1 MKRFLL
7 AALAAFTFAATGWGA
22 EPTRTPSGEIEG
34 ALPAAEVAPNAT
46 VFEWQVDSDATLS
59 GFYIR
64 LTNCLP
70 PRETPIVASL
80 QINGKRLEE
89 TVAIPAFGFPLAYH
103 TRPYG
108 FDPQTFPPLDVAR
121 EFRRAVA
128 PIALRKGDVV
138 RAAIDSCGDGV
149 ASGVT
154 CGLQFQG
161 RKPLELARA
170 PFRECRTNGPVCSI
184 PWSEPE
190 IVAVGTHKQFDPMC
204 APQNNSSVIADKD
217 GTVYIFC
224 AYYSVDEQYGGGR
237 SGSYSRI
244 YGYKKAPNAD
254 KWESMG
260 LIVDLLE
267 GGTYSG
273 DPFVFR
279 DLEGRPNLLFTSCD
293 GTNGFIDWQKEG
305 NYIIR
310 SKTDSFAGPWGEPKP
325 LWEAYPREPDDNKTG
340 GRANCLRIYPRA
352 KTRDYLVVWNH
363 GAQDMDIRGLVVPNL
378 DDVISHDAIGSAPVF
393 VKNQEEGGG
402 GFTYGDKGYYSTWQ
416 IPWLND
422 PNGLQ
427 RMYEIDLND
436 PLNPESWRATPGS
449 IGFNSGANPKRDG
462 GTTADAWAIS
472 AAAGKLW
479 ATSCEYSASENKNYL
494 YVRSAPLEAF
504 HDYLEGK
511 RTDAV
516 FRYGA
521 VRVPRY
527 HETFP
532 TVEYALGQD
541 CSFEMDFLSR
551 GELSYAFIALGPS
564 DAPNELRTVFYEVNP
579 NGAFFVAYKNEH
591 ERIILAENPN
601 ATWEPN
607 RKYRLKLTRE
617 GNWLVAYLDGK
628 KVLETTVDDPEILA
642 NLNDN
647 PRFRL
652 YGWQGGDY
660 EISNAFI
667 VDGKER

>member
-427 RMYEIDLND
+427 RMYEVDLND

-579 NGAFFVAYKNEH
+579 NGAYLVAYKNEH

>member
-7 AALAAFTFAATGWGA
+7 AALAAFTFSATGWGA

-427 RMYEIDLND
+427 RMYEVDLND

-579 NGAFFVAYKNEH
+579 DGAFFVAYKNEH
-591 ERIILAENPN
+591 ERIILADNPN

-617 GNWLVAYLDGK
+617 GNWFVAYLDGK

>member
-64 LTNCLP
+64 MTNCLP

-427 RMYEIDLND
+427 RMYEVDLND

-532 TVEYALGQD
+532 TVEYALGQ
-541 CSFEMDFLSR
+541 
-551 GELSYAFIALGPS
+551 
-564 DAPNELRTVFYEVNP
+564 
-579 NGAFFVAYKNEH
+579 
-591 ERIILAENPN
+591 
-601 ATWEPN
+601 
-607 RKYRLKLTRE
+607 
-617 GNWLVAYLDGK
+617 
-628 KVLETTVDDPEILA
+628 
-642 NLNDN
+642 
-647 PRFRL
+647 
-652 YGWQGGDY
+652 
-660 EISNAFI
+660 
-667 VDGKER
+667 

>member
-427 RMYEIDLND
+427 RMYEVDLND

-472 AAAGKLW
+472 AAAGKIW

>member
-1 MKRFLL
+1 
-7 AALAAFTFAATGWGA
+7 
-22 EPTRTPSGEIEG
+22 
-34 ALPAAEVAPNAT
+34 
-46 VFEWQVDSDATLS
+46 
-59 GFYIR
+59 
-64 LTNCLP
+64 
-70 PRETPIVASL
+70 
-80 QINGKRLEE
+80 
-89 TVAIPAFGFPLAYH
+89 
-103 TRPYG
+103 
-108 FDPQTFPPLDVAR
+108 
-121 EFRRAVA
+121 
-128 PIALRKGDVV
+128 
-138 RAAIDSCGDGV
+138 
-149 ASGVT
+149 
-154 CGLQFQG
+154 
-161 RKPLELARA
+161 
-170 PFRECRTNGPVCSI
+170 
-184 PWSEPE
+184 
-190 IVAVGTHKQFDPMC
+190 MC

>member
-427 RMYEIDLND
+427 RMYEVNLND

-579 NGAFFVAYKNEH
+579 NGAYLVAYKNEH

>member
-427 RMYEIDLND
+427 RMYEVDLND

-564 DAPNELRTVFYEVNP
+564 DAPNELRTVFYEVNS
-579 NGAFFVAYKNEH
+579 NGAYLVAYKNEH

-617 GNWLVAYLDGK
+617 GNWFVAYLDGK

>member
-427 RMYEIDLND
+427 RMYEVDLND

-617 GNWLVAYLDGK
+617 GNWFVAYLDGK

>member
-7 AALAAFTFAATGWGA
+7 TALAAFTFAATGWGA

-46 VFEWQVDSDATLS
+46 VFEWTVDSDATLS

-89 TVAIPAFGFPLAYH
+89 TGAIPAFGFPLAYH

-279 DLEGRPNLLFTSCD
+279 DLEGRPNLLFSSCD

-378 DDVISHDAIGSAPVF
+378 DDVISHDAIGAAPVF

-427 RMYEIDLND
+427 RMYEVDLND

-472 AAAGKLW
+472 AAAGKIW

-579 NGAFFVAYKNEH
+579 NGAYLVAYKNEH

>member
-89 TVAIPAFGFPLAYH
+89 TVAIPAFEFPLAYH

-352 KTRDYLVVWNH
+352 KTRNYLVVWNH

-427 RMYEIDLND
+427 RMYEVDLND

-449 IGFNSGANPKRDG
+449 IGFNSGANLKRDG

-579 NGAFFVAYKNEH
+579 NGAYLVAYKNEH

>member
-190 IVAVGTHKQFDPMC
+190 IVAVGTHKQFDPLC

-427 RMYEIDLND
+427 RMYEVDLND

-449 IGFNSGANPKRDG
+449 IGSNSGANPKRDG

-617 GNWLVAYLDGK
+617 GNWFVAYLDGK

>member
-7 AALAAFTFAATGWGA
+7 AALAAFTLAATCWGA

-427 RMYEIDLND
+427 RMYEVDLND

-564 DAPNELRTVFYEVNP
+564 DAPNELRTLFFEVNP

-591 ERIILAENPN
+591 KRIILAENPN

>member
-7 AALAAFTFAATGWGA
+7 TALAAFTFAATGWGA

-427 RMYEIDLND
+427 RMYEVDLND

-564 DAPNELRTVFYEVNP
+564 DAPNELRTLFFEVNP

-591 ERIILAENPN
+591 KRIILAENPN

>member
-7 AALAAFTFAATGWGA
+7 TALAAFTFAATGWGA

-244 YGYKKAPNAD
+244 YGYKKAPNSD

-325 LWEAYPREPDDNKTG
+325 LWEDYPREPDDNKTG

-427 RMYEIDLND
+427 RMYEVDLND

-472 AAAGKLW
+472 AAAGKIW

-579 NGAFFVAYKNEH
+579 NGAYLVAYKNEH

>member
-564 DAPNELRTVFYEVNP
+564 DAPNELRTVFYEVNS
-579 NGAFFVAYKNEH
+579 NGAYLVAYKNEH

-617 GNWLVAYLDGK
+617 GNWFVAYLDGK

>member
-260 LIVDLLE
+260 LVVDLLE

-427 RMYEIDLND
+427 RMYEVDLND

-472 AAAGKLW
+472 AAAGKIW

-579 NGAFFVAYKNEH
+579 NGAYLVAYKNEH

>member
-7 AALAAFTFAATGWGA
+7 AALAAFKLAATGWGA

-89 TVAIPAFGFPLAYH
+89 TAAIPAFGFPLAYH

-427 RMYEIDLND
+427 RMYEVDLND

>member
-7 AALAAFTFAATGWGA
+7 TALAAFTFAATGWGA

-427 RMYEIDLND
+427 RMYEVDLND

-579 NGAFFVAYKNEH
+579 NGAYLVAYKNEH

>member
-7 AALAAFTFAATGWGA
+7 TALAAFTFAATGWGA

-427 RMYEIDLND
+427 RMYEVDLND

>member
-7 AALAAFTFAATGWGA
+7 TALAAFTLAATGWGA

-427 RMYEIDLND
+427 RMYEVDLND

-472 AAAGKLW
+472 AAAGKIW

>member
-7 AALAAFTFAATGWGA
+7 AALAAFTFSATGWGA

-190 IVAVGTHKQFDPMC
+190 IVAVGTHKQFDPLC

-427 RMYEIDLND
+427 RMYEVDLYD

-521 VRVPRY
+521 VRVPMY

>member
-472 AAAGKLW
+472 AAAGKIW

>member
-64 LTNCLP
+64 MTNCLP

-427 RMYEIDLND
+427 RMYEVDLND

-579 NGAFFVAYKNEH
+579 NGAYLVAYKNEH

>member
-7 AALAAFTFAATGWGA
+7 TALAAFTFAATGWGA

-46 VFEWQVDSDATLS
+46 VFEWTVDSDATLS

-279 DLEGRPNLLFTSCD
+279 DLEGRPNLLFSSCD

-378 DDVISHDAIGSAPVF
+378 DDVISHDAIGAAPVF

-427 RMYEIDLND
+427 RMYEVDLND

-472 AAAGKLW
+472 AAAGKIW

-579 NGAFFVAYKNEH
+579 NGAYLVAYKNEH

>member
-7 AALAAFTFAATGWGA
+7 TALAAFTFAATGWGA

-128 PIALRKGDVV
+128 PIALRQGDVV

-579 NGAFFVAYKNEH
+579 NGAYLVAYKNEH

>member
-427 RMYEIDLND
+427 RMYEVDLND

>member
-628 KVLETTVDDPEILA
+628 KVLETTVDDPEILT

>member
-7 AALAAFTFAATGWGA
+7 TALAAFTFAATGWGA

-427 RMYEIDLND
+427 RMYEVDLND

-479 ATSCEYSASENKNYL
+479 ATSCEYSASENNNYL